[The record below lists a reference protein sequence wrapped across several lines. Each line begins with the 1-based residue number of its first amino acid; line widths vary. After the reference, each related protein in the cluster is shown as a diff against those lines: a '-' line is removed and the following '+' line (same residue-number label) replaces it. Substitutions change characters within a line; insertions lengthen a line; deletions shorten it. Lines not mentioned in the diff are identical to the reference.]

1 MRSLNIT
8 AENLANQKEAVKQER
23 RLRFDSQ
30 PYSTAIV
37 DRWPELAYQNWQ
49 NSHSLIGS
57 FEDLNAASVEDVA
70 KFFKTYYA
78 PDNAVLV
85 LVGDIQ
91 IPEAKKL
98 IETYFGDI
106 PSQPKPRTPD
116 LAEPSP
122 KPRNDIYHDALAKV
136 PGVVIGYP
144 GPVRHSP
151 DYFAITMIDVLFTAG
166 PSSRFQLDLVKGKQS
181 VIQYQADLGWPFTNS
196 VDYKDP
202 ADYAMFL
209 LYKPNFTGDQIV
221 QQVQDEIAKIQNDGV
236 DAKELERART
246 LLRSER
252 ITALQSSFQRAKLL
266 ATYEVLDGKPEYI
279 NQELDKLLAVTPA
292 QIQAAAKHY
301 LTPERR
307 SVLQIAMGP
316 KPQPSSS
323 SAVKGGN

>member
-1 MRSLNIT
+1 
-8 AENLANQKEAVKQER
+8 LANQKEAVKQER
-23 RLRFDSQ
+23 RLRMDNQ
-30 PYSTAIV
+30 PYSTAIIE
-37 DRWPELAYQNWQ
+37 RWPELAYQNWQ

-91 IPEAKKL
+91 IHEAKKL

-116 LAEPSP
+116 LAEPST
-122 KPRNDIYHDALAKV
+122 KSRSDVYHDPLAKV
-136 PGVVIGYP
+136 PGVIIGYP
-144 GPVRHSP
+144 GPARHTP
-151 DYFAITMIDVLFTAG
+151 DYFALTMIDVLFTAG

-181 VIQYQADLGWPFTNS
+181 VIQYQADLGWPFTSS

-202 ADYAMFL
+202 SDYAMFL

-221 QQVQDEIAKIQNDGV
+221 QQVQEEIAKIQNDGV
-236 DAKELERART
+236 DVKELERART

-252 ITALQSSFQRAKLL
+252 ILALQSSFQRAKLL
-266 ATYEVLDGKPEYI
+266 ATYEVFDGKPEYI
-279 NQELDKLLAVTPA
+279 NQELDRLLAVTPA
-292 QIQAAAKHY
+292 QIQAAAKQY
-301 LTPERR
+301 LTSERR
-307 SVLQIAMGP
+307 SILQIAVGA

-323 SAVKGGN
+323 GAAKGGN